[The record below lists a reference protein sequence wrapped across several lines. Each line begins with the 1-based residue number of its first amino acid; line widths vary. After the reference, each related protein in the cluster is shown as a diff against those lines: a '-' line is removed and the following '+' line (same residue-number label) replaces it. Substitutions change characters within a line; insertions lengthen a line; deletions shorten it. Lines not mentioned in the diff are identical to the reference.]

1 MYGLLSGLLEY
12 FTRIMKWRSRGE
24 ILVNNYLQYLFS
36 WNEFAEKI
44 LNLFPVC
51 VQLRVRKYDLTYVM
65 FKYFIAWLTYFVEL
79 SHAPSFLVLKTNS
92 Y

>member
-1 MYGLLSGLLEY
+1 MYGLLSGLREY

-36 WNEFAEKI
+36 GMNLREF

-65 FKYFIAWLTYFVEL
+65 FRYFPLLGLPRLQLL
-79 SHAPSFLVLKTNS
+79 S
-92 Y
+92 